1 QPARSRGWDRA
12 RHPGGIALD
21 DGPGNAMSDGIAEVG
36 KSLSIRGSCTMCSR
50 LRLLAAVAL
59 FSAGTALINPG
70 HAQTSPTGSP
80 KSDEIVK
87 ALTPTGV
94 IGPSRG
100 IRVANPG
107 SEPAAPSGPAGAAPS
122 VNLSVQFQ
130 SGSADL
136 TAAAMQTLNQLGQA
150 LSQPALAPYRFRI
163 EGHTDTVG
171 TAAANK
177 ELSDR
182 RAAAVLDYLATNFK
196 VDRSRLEAVGMGE
209 EGLLVPTPD
218 QTSEPRNRRV
228 AVVNLGG

>member
-1 QPARSRGWDRA
+1 
-12 RHPGGIALD
+12 
-21 DGPGNAMSDGIAEVG
+21 
-36 KSLSIRGSCTMCSR
+36 MCSR

-59 FSAGTALINPG
+59 FSVGTALINPG
-70 HAQTSPTGSP
+70 HAQTSPTGNP
-80 KSDEIVK
+80 KSEEIVK

-94 IGPSRG
+94 MGPSRG

-150 LSQPALAPYRFRI
+150 LSQPALASYRFRI

>member
-1 QPARSRGWDRA
+1 MFSR
-12 RHPGGIALD
+12 
-21 DGPGNAMSDGIAEVG
+21 V
-36 KSLSIRGSCTMCSR
+36 C
-50 LRLLAAVAL
+50 LLVAVAL
-59 FSAGTALINPG
+59 FSAGAALTSPV
-70 HAQTSPTGSP
+70 HAQTTNP

-87 ALTPTGV
+87 ALTPTGT

-100 IRVANPG
+100 IRMANPTAGAAASAG
-107 SEPAAPSGPAGAAPS
+107 SEAAAPS
-122 VNLSVQFQ
+122 VNLSVQFA

-150 LSQPALAPYRFRI
+150 LRQPALAPYRFRI

-171 TAAANK
+171 TPAANK

-182 RAAAVLDYLATNFK
+182 RAAAVVDYLATNFK

-209 EGLLVPTPD
+209 DGLLVPTPD

-228 AVVNLGG
+228 AVINLGG